1 MNTLKLTGLLV
12 GPLAAAATLAG
23 AAGAQ
28 TTQCPP
34 GSQQFSQTFTDN
46 FGPEIGIWTG
56 ETLVLPKFTPPP
68 NATLIRA
75 EVTFCGRTTGTVT
88 YQNLDDDPATISF
101 LVTVTVTGSPAD
113 PTSPI
118 QNFPLAAQEQ
128 TPPIDLD
135 PFEAGA
141 EDFDT
146 GTICAQNSPQIFRNS
161 TALSWFISQPGN
173 ESILIN
179 HQGDTSSTQVGP
191 GDVSF
196 TSNTLSV
203 LTATVNYV
211 YCVQQDTTPP
221 EGGCACHGPSPH
233 YRRPGSLLL
242 FPEFDNRVGDIT
254 VLTVTN
260 TACTITTPNVTIE
273 YKYIDKD
280 DCSEFNRTAT
290 LTACDTLTVLTNAHN
305 PEQEQGYVYVFAK
318 DDLGRPIVWNHLIGN
333 LLVISG
339 LDAFDYSINPV
350 AFRGI
355 GSGTGIAQPDGT
367 LTDLDGDGNL
377 DLDGYEYEQAPD
389 TITIPRFLGQDNP
402 GKGGGDGL
410 VRSQVILIALS
421 GGSQFTTTIDCLLYN
436 DNEEAFSFEH
446 TFYCWEKPY
455 LRDLSFAFNNLFLK
469 TTNHD
474 PNEILGAP
482 QRESG
487 WICCDGAFAS
497 STQESIEDPAFYMV
511 LVERVGGFGV
521 ADLPFECGTQRNG
534 ALLPRNV
541 FGDGDPV
548 PVDGDNQ

>member
-12 GPLAAAATLAG
+12 GPLALAATLAG
-23 AAGAQ
+23 SASAQ
-28 TTQCPP
+28 TTTCPP
-34 GSQQFSQTFTDN
+34 GSQQFTQTFVDN
-46 FGPEIGIWTG
+46 FGPEIGSWPQS
-56 ETLVLPKFTPPP
+56 TLVVPKFSPPA

-75 EVTFCGRTTGTVT
+75 QLSFCGRVT
-88 YQNLDDDPATISF
+88 ATLTYTNNDDDPATFSY
-101 LVTVTVTGSPAD
+101 TVTVNALGVAAD

-118 QNFPLAAQEQ
+118 SNFPLQAS
-128 TPPIDLD
+128 TGIPPTTLG
-135 PFEAGA
+135 PFEGG
-141 EDFDT
+141 ETNLDT
-146 GTICAQNSPQIFRNS
+146 GVICAPNSPQIFRSS
-161 TALSWFISQPGN
+161 TALAWFIAQPGN
-173 ESILIN
+173 DQVRIN
-179 HQGDTSSTQVGP
+179 HTGTTSSTANQP
-191 GDVSF
+191 ADFNLTTASQ
-196 TSNTLSV
+196 TRLTL
-203 LTATVNYV
+203 TVEYV

-221 EGGCACHGPSPH
+221 DGGCACHGPSPH

-242 FPEFDNRVGDIT
+242 FPEFDNRQGDIT

-260 TACTITTPNVTIE
+260 TACTITTPNVNIE
-273 YKYIDKD
+273 YKYIDKTN
-280 DCSEFNRTAT
+280 CSEFNRSAT
-290 LTACDTLTVLTNAHN
+290 LTACDTLTVLTNVHN
-305 PEQEQGYVYVFAK
+305 PQQEQGYVYVFAK
-318 DDLGRPIVWNHLIGN
+318 DNLGRPIVWNHLIGN

-339 LDAFDYSINPV
+339 LEAFDYSVNPV

-367 LTDLDGDGNL
+367 LTDLDGDANL

-402 GKGGGDGL
+402 GKGGDGL
-410 VRSQVILIALS
+410 VRSQLILIALS
-421 GGSQFTTTIDCLLYN
+421 GGSQFSTTIDCLLYN

-455 LRDLSFAFNNLFLK
+455 LRDLSFAFNNNFLK

-534 ALLPRNV
+534 ALLPRSL
-541 FGDGDPV
+541 FGDGDPT